1 MRGARP
7 APAIGLRL
15 LRSGSGRALLTV
27 LAACS
32 LAGCGDDSM
41 SPFDAEI
48 NNATDDFQ
56 FQATDIG
63 GLTVSVE
70 YHWRNTGTVANVNQA
85 SEIGS
90 GTARLRISDSQG
102 IEVYDHSLAENG
114 TIVSLP
120 GAPGLWR
127 IRLELVNLSGTLNF
141 RVQRP

>member
-1 MRGARP
+1 MTALV
-7 APAIGLRL
+7 ASSL
-15 LRSGSGRALLTV
+15 L
-27 LAACS
+27 
-32 LAGCGDDSM
+32 GCGDDAM

-56 FQATDIG
+56 FQAADIG

-85 SEIGS
+85 SAIS
-90 GTARLRISDSQG
+90 AGTARLRISDSEG
-102 IEVYDHSLAENG
+102 TEVYDHSLAENG

-141 RVQRP
+141 RVRKP